1 MHPSKW
7 RVYGSLVDTFQLVI
21 PFWQNTQ
28 EIHDSHQVQQKDPDT
43 QIHMPYFALYTF
55 EALAD
60 LIVMPWGIFK
70 TTVGRYKWYLQ
81 DKYVSVYL
89 PGDYCSFR
97 SSKLWYLFFYDTSMG
112 TEMYLFICLFAFI
125 WGRVK
130 DGEEGSRFR

>member
-1 MHPSKW
+1 
-7 RVYGSLVDTFQLVI
+7 
-21 PFWQNTQ
+21 
-28 EIHDSHQVQQKDPDT
+28 
-43 QIHMPYFALYTF
+43 MPYFASYTF
-55 EALAD
+55 EVLAD

-97 SSKLWYLFFYDTSMG
+97 SSKLLYLFTYDTSMS
-112 TEMYLFICLFAFI
+112 TEGKLYLCIYLLVFI

-130 DGEEGSRFR
+130 DEEGRKKEAGLESAMEAVKLRSLQLALFEQQHLKSQGFHSVYASDL